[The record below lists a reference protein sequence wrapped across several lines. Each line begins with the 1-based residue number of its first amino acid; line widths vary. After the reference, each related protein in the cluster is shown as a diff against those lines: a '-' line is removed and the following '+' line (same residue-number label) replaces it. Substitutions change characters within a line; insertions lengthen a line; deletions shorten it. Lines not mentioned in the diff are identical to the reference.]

1 MDTDSVSIFLI
12 IMFVFLTF
20 SERCHYRSHF
30 IFNNKVIT
38 MELNDPLI
46 ESVLIHLYLHPGGT
60 NIAELVGEY
69 QLDDVLECL
78 VRNGMI
84 KVSE

>member
-1 MDTDSVSIFLI
+1 
-12 IMFVFLTF
+12 
-20 SERCHYRSHF
+20 
-30 IFNNKVIT
+30 

-84 KVSE
+84 KVSEWSRLGGFLPLRFSDVQSKSS